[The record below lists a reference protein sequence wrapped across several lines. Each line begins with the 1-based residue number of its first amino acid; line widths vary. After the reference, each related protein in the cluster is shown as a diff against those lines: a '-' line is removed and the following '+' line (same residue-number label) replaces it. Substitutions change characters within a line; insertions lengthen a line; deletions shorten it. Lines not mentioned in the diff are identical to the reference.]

1 MTKRFVSIILAAA
14 LLLSAIPVLSL
25 AQTVNLLQSLKP
37 EDWPVTMWVYTEN
50 KGKLHVRQEPK
61 AGSKVLEQV
70 EYGSELTVM
79 GLVAN
84 DTNWAIVQHK
94 KGNNGIGYVMTRY
107 LANHRPSDTDQVAR
121 ENEKKKN
128 QEELERQQKSFRT
141 VTEPFMIASRPARA
155 SGWVNFR
162 VGPGV
167 AAARIDTLPGGRE
180 LKVIGETNKWWQ
192 AVDMETGKTGFV
204 SKNYVT
210 VLAKAVPPEKQQM
223 GKLNVNGEFTLQCLL
238 PEGYSMQMIN
248 SMGTAISAFISSQ
261 NVEKPILQL
270 SIVFDELYADVD
282 RLNDLSDEQLK
293 IPENSFTEMN
303 DVEIKYMYTSYG
315 TKLLVA
321 KEIGDDTDFV
331 DFFSVYKGYSIEFVM
346 TPNPQAK
353 SQALT
358 DAQLQLCV
366 AFLSELGFV
375 GAM

>member
-1 MTKRFVSIILAAA
+1 
-14 LLLSAIPVLSL
+14 
-25 AQTVNLLQSLKP
+25 
-37 EDWPVTMWVYTEN
+37 
-50 KGKLHVRQEPK
+50 
-61 AGSKVLEQV
+61 
-70 EYGSELTVM
+70 
-79 GLVAN
+79 
-84 DTNWAIVQHK
+84 
-94 KGNNGIGYVMTRY
+94 
-107 LANHRPSDTDQVAR
+107 
-121 ENEKKKN
+121 
-128 QEELERQQKSFRT
+128 
-141 VTEPFMIASRPARA
+141 
-155 SGWVNFR
+155 
-162 VGPGV
+162 
-167 AAARIDTLPGGRE
+167 
-180 LKVIGETNKWWQ
+180 
-192 AVDMETGKTGFV
+192 METGKTGFV

-358 DAQLQLCV
+358 DAQIQMCV
-366 AFLSELGFV
+366 DFLSELDFV

>member
-1 MTKRFVSIILAAA
+1 MTKRVLSMVLAV
-14 LLLSAIPVLSL
+14 LLFLSAVPAL
-25 AQTVNLLQSLKP
+25 AENLTVNLLQSLNP
-37 EDWPVTMWVYTEN
+37 DEWPVTMWVYTEN
-50 KGKLHVRQEPK
+50 KGKLNVRNEPK

-70 EYGSELTVM
+70 DYGSELTVL

-84 DTNWAIVQHK
+84 DTNWVMVQHK
-94 KGNNGIGYVMTRY
+94 KGTNGIGYVMTRY
-107 LANHRPSDTDQVAR
+107 LANHRPSDTDKVAR

-128 QEELERQQKSFRT
+128 QEELERQQKSYRT
-141 VTEPFMIASRPARA
+141 VAEPFMIASRPARA

-162 VGPGV
+162 SGPGV

-180 LKVIGETNKWWQ
+180 LKVIGETDKWWQ
-192 AVDMETGKTGFV
+192 AVDMETGTTGFV

-248 SMGTAISAFISSQ
+248 SMGTAITAFISSQ
-261 NVEKPILQL
+261 DTEKPILQL

-282 RLNDLSDEQLK
+282 RMNDLKDEDLK
-293 IPENSFTEMN
+293 ILEDSFTEMN
-303 DVEIKYMYTSYG
+303 DVEISYLFTSYG

-321 KEIGDDTDFV
+321 REVGDDTDFV

-346 TPNPQAK
+346 TVNPQAK
-353 SQALT
+353 NQTLNDT
-358 DAQLQLCV
+358 QVQMCV
-366 AFLSELGFV
+366 DFLSELDFV
-375 GAM
+375 GAV

>member
-1 MTKRFVSIILAAA
+1 MTKRVVSMVLAV
-14 LLLSAIPVLSL
+14 LLFLSAVPALAESL
-25 AQTVNLLQSLKP
+25 TVNLLQSLNP
-37 EDWPVTMWVYTEN
+37 DDWPVTMWVYTEN
-50 KGKLHVRQEPK
+50 KGKLNVRNEPK

-70 EYGSELTVM
+70 EYGSELTVL

-94 KGNNGIGYVMTRY
+94 KGTNGIGYVMTRY
-107 LANHRPSDTDQVAR
+107 LANHRPSDTDKVAR

-128 QEELERQQKSFRT
+128 QEELDRQQKSFRT
-141 VTEPFMIASRPARA
+141 VAEPFMIAARPARA

-162 VGPGV
+162 NGPGV

-180 LKVIGETNKWWQ
+180 LKVIGETDKWWQ
-192 AVDMETGKTGFV
+192 AVDMETGTTGFV

-248 SMGTAISAFISSQ
+248 SMGTAITAFISSQ
-261 NVEKPILQL
+261 DAEKPILQL

-282 RLNDLSDEQLK
+282 RMNDLTDEDLK
-293 IPENSFTEMN
+293 ILEDSFTEMN
-303 DVEIKYMYTSYG
+303 DVDISYLFTSYG

-321 KEIGDDTDFV
+321 KEVGDDTDFV

-346 TPNPQAK
+346 TVNPQAK
-353 SQALT
+353 NQALNDT
-358 DAQLQLCV
+358 QIQMCV
-366 AFLSELGFV
+366 DFLSELDFV

>member
-50 KGKLHVRQEPK
+50 KGKLNVRQEPK

-70 EYGSELTVM
+70 EYGSELTVI

-192 AVDMETGKTGFV
+192 AVDMETGKTGYV

-223 GKLNVNGEFTLQCLL
+223 GKLNVNGEFILQCLL

-261 NVEKPILQL
+261 DVEKPILQL

-303 DVEIKYMYTSYG
+303 DVEIRYMYTSYG

-346 TPNPQAK
+346 TPNPKAK

-358 DAQLQLCV
+358 DTQIQMCV
-366 AFLSELGFV
+366 DFLSELDFV

>member
-1 MTKRFVSIILAAA
+1 MTKRVVSMVLAV
-14 LLLSAIPVLSL
+14 LLFLSAVPALAESL
-25 AQTVNLLQSLKP
+25 TVNLLQSLNP
-37 EDWPVTMWVYTEN
+37 DDWPVTMWVYTEN
-50 KGKLHVRQEPK
+50 KGKLNVRNEPK

-70 EYGSELTVM
+70 DYGSELTVL

-94 KGNNGIGYVMTRY
+94 KGTNGIGYVMTRY
-107 LANHRPSDTDQVAR
+107 LANHRPSDTDKVAR

-128 QEELERQQKSFRT
+128 QEELDRQQKSFRT
-141 VTEPFMIASRPARA
+141 VAEPFMIAARPARA

-162 VGPGV
+162 NGPGV

-180 LKVIGETNKWWQ
+180 LKVIGETDKWWQ
-192 AVDMETGKTGFV
+192 AVDMETGTTGFV

-248 SMGTAISAFISSQ
+248 SMGTAITAFISSQ
-261 NVEKPILQL
+261 DAEKPILQL

-282 RLNDLSDEQLK
+282 RMNDLTDEDLK
-293 IPENSFTEMN
+293 ILEDSFTEMN
-303 DVEIKYMYTSYG
+303 DVDISYLFTSYG

-321 KEIGDDTDFV
+321 KEVGDDTDFV

-346 TPNPQAK
+346 TVNPQAK
-353 SQALT
+353 NQALNDT
-358 DAQLQLCV
+358 QIQMCV
-366 AFLSELGFV
+366 DFLSELDFV